1 MRSVY
6 AIETKLGTMHVMEQN
21 GIVKAIYLPN
31 SMPPPLEGSPQ
42 TNLAQE
48 LNEYLEGA
56 RREFNVPFVIEGPP
70 FHKAIW
76 QALLLVPYGHTV
88 TYGQLAAMIGRA
100 SAARAVGQAM
110 AQNPLPIL
118 VPCHRVVYGHGK
130 KQSYA
135 GGAEM
140 KEHLLDMER
149 RGRDENC
156 AEA

>member
-6 AIETKLGTMHVMEQN
+6 AIDTKLGTMHAMEQS
-21 GIVKAIYLPN
+21 GVVKALYLPN
-31 SMPPPLEGSPQ
+31 SVPPPLEGSPQ
-42 TNLAQE
+42 TNLAHE
-48 LNEYLEGA
+48 LTEYLEGA
-56 RREFNVPFVIEGPP
+56 RKEFSVPFVIEGPP

-76 QALLLVPYGHTV
+76 QALLLVTYGHTV

-130 KQSYA
+130 RQSYA

-140 KEHLLDMER
+140 KEFLLKLE
-149 RGRDENC
+149 GAGEV
-156 AEA
+156 ASSQ

>member
-1 MRSVY
+1 MRSIY
-6 AIETKLGTMHVMEQN
+6 AIETNLGTMHAMEQN
-21 GIVKAIYLPN
+21 GIVKALYLPN
-31 SMPPPLEGSPQ
+31 SASPPLGGSPQ

-48 LNEYLEGA
+48 LKEYLGGT
-56 RREFNVPFVIEGPP
+56 RKEFTVPFVIEGAP

-76 QALLLVPYGHTV
+76 QALLTVPYGHTV
-88 TYGQLAAMIGRA
+88 TYGQLASMIGRV

-135 GGAEM
+135 GGEEM
-140 KEHLLDMER
+140 KLFLLKLE
-149 RGRDENC
+149 GAGE
-156 AEA
+156 

>member
-1 MRSVY
+1 MRSIY
-6 AIETKLGTMHVMEQN
+6 AIETNLGTMHAMEQN
-21 GIVKAIYLPN
+21 GIVKALYLPN
-31 SMPPPLEGSPQ
+31 SAPPPLVGSPQ
-42 TNLAQE
+42 TNLSQE
-48 LNEYLEGA
+48 LNEYLDGA
-56 RREFNVPFVIEGPP
+56 RQEFNVPFVIEGPP

-76 QALLLVPYGHTV
+76 QALLLVPFGQTV

-135 GGAEM
+135 GGEDM
-140 KEHLLDMER
+140 KLFLLKL
-149 RGRDENC
+149 
-156 AEA
+156 EAAGE

>member
-1 MRSVY
+1 MRSIY
-6 AIETKLGTMHVMEQN
+6 AIDTKLGTMHAMEQN

-31 SMPPPLEGSPQ
+31 SVPPPLGGSPQ

-56 RREFNVPFVIEGPP
+56 RREFTVPFVIEGPP

-76 QALLLVPYGHTV
+76 QALLLVPYGHKV
-88 TYGQLAAMIGRA
+88 TYGQLAAMIGRI

-118 VPCHRVVYGHGK
+118 VPCHRVVYGHGN

-135 GGAEM
+135 GGEEM
-140 KEHLLDMER
+140 KLFLLKLE
-149 RGRDENC
+149 GAGEV
-156 AEA
+156 ASSQ